1 MMSIMTI
8 MMGQQAVVLMISM
21 MIIMMSEAESVMI
34 LMIGHSVLSLVM
46 SDHLVVL
53 LVRWQAMVRGGMV
66 LIKDMG
72 VLMMTERVISHM
84 MRHAVMLKFVMGCS
98 VMIALL
104 MVSISDV
111 MA

>member
-1 MMSIMTI
+1 
-8 MMGQQAVVLMISM
+8 MI
-21 MIIMMSEAESVMI
+21 
-34 LMIGHSVLSLVM
+34 
-46 SDHLVVL
+46 
-53 LVRWQAMVRGGMV
+53 RGGMV

-98 VMIALL
+98 VMIALF
-104 MVSISDV
+104 VVPISDV